1 LPKKQIKV
9 KRAPSRQQLS
19 RRQRERKI
27 QRITLY
33 VGVSLISLVLLFIA
47 FGFYNNEI
55 RPLRKPAFKVND
67 VVIRTENYVDALKLF
82 AQSENPVIRANIA
95 DYALDFM
102 QTNELIK
109 QAAIKAGVVLT
120 PAEISEAMSKS
131 KTSMEPD
138 KLRNLIVV
146 DLYAQKTR
154 ENLASKVPARSD
166 QVHLMSI
173 LLENR
178 EKAQDIR
185 ERLNAGEEFA
195 SMARQF
201 SLDPA
206 SRDKGGDL
214 GWMPRELVDK
224 GIVDVAFR
232 TEPGGVSEP
241 LGQEGTPGFYL
252 LKVVER
258 KNDAEITPE
267 MKERMASQAFADWVS
282 GLRKEAT
289 VEVYLSE
296 KDKLKALALAGK
308 K

>member
-1 LPKKQIKV
+1 M
-9 KRAPSRQQLS
+9 
-19 RRQRERKI
+19 
-27 QRITLY
+27 
-33 VGVSLISLVLLFIA
+33 
-47 FGFYNNEI
+47 
-55 RPLRKPAFKVND
+55 RKPAFKVND

-195 SMARQF
+195 SLARQF

-252 LKVVER
+252 LKVAER

-282 GLRKEAT
+282 GLRKEAA